1 MFPNVMG
8 AEPLF
13 DFLSVFT
20 YSVLQLSYLAQHKM
34 LKDTELQPD
43 QKFNPRHYDYVEYPN
58 YVPSSDIN
66 ISLFLVAFYSLAVL
80 ICVPVCYVQLKLGSL
95 FRSGTVGIIGS
106 IMPLFKG
113 AGIALLIMT
122 YIRCL
127 MFSVEMSYG
136 LFYTFASLQQPF
148 PWSLSK
154 YNKTLWPSIIGIYDS
169 GADRYLNLDVLE
181 RTEHIGESGT
191 LVWHLSLVLLAT
203 WIIIYF
209 CVFRG
214 AAWIGKVFMV
224 LCPVTM
230 GILGIILIY
239 GHAVVPTA
247 EKTFSYM
254 FLGYFDISKTEDEV
268 KNEVGQAIKNHLG
281 DPKTWMDALIMHI
294 YSMGLWSGVVPMLGS
309 HLPNKKVL
317 LNTAWMLLLL
327 TYGLLPHWLLVAIV
341 PYINPQDIG
350 GVLSSTPGMKQG
362 LPVLLVSVAN
372 TFSQY
377 NLSPVIASMVY
388 LSFFLLAL
396 LHQIIHLEV
405 VLDSFLLSLPTS
417 LHRFLNRREYTIAIV
432 CFFSLLVSLS
442 CVCQGGFHLY
452 TLVNNYLD
460 RYLCVLILITTVP
473 FIIAYIKQESLH
485 FPIERACMTMWFGIA
500 PLSAAC
506 LLTYF
511 MIRYVYATPVVGYE
525 ERWANGIGW
534 AIAAGPIV
542 LGIGLGTFFVLHNQ
556 KGTLKERFL
565 QSLRIETT
573 VLETNQSEFDS
584 VETGDTPLNRSPPT
598 EMKKRPLDF
607 DIETVDDI
615 CADEEINTVK
625 IVEVTLQ
632 SKDKS
637 KAADV

>member
-1 MFPNVMG
+1 MTEDLKFVCQEATPVRWNLLQFALICSYTVGYSGLTSFP
-8 AEPLF
+8 F
-13 DFLSVFT
+13 
-20 YSVLQLSYLAQHKM
+20 YL
-34 LKDTELQPD
+34 L
-43 QKFNPRHYDYVEYPN
+43 RHTG
-58 YVPSSDIN
+58 
-66 ISLFLVAFYSLAVL
+66 LFLVAFYSLAVL
-80 ICVPVCYVQLKLGSL
+80 ICVPICYVQLKLGSL
-95 FRSGTVGIIGS
+95 FRAGTVEIVGRV
-106 IMPLFKG
+106 MPLLRG

-136 LFYTFASLQQPF
+136 LFYTFASLQRPF

-154 YNKTLWPSIIGIYDS
+154 YNKTLWPSVLGMYSS
-169 GADRYLNLDVLE
+169 GADRYLNLDVLQ
-181 RTEHIGESGT
+181 RTENIGDSGT

-203 WIIIYF
+203 WIVIYF
-209 CVFRG
+209 CVFKG

-224 LCPVTM
+224 LCPITM
-230 GILGIILIY
+230 GILGIVLVY

-247 EKTFSYM
+247 ENTFSYM
-254 FLGYFDISKTEDEV
+254 FLGYFDIRKTEEEV

-281 DPKTWMDALIMHI
+281 DPKTWMDALVMHV

-341 PYINPQDIG
+341 PYINPKDMG
-350 GVLSSTPGMKQG
+350 GVLSLTAGIKPG
-362 LPVLLVSVAN
+362 LPMLLVSVAN
-372 TFSQY
+372 TFAQY
-377 NLSPVIASMVY
+377 NLSPAIAFLVF

-396 LHQIIHLEV
+396 LHQIIHMEV
-405 VLDSFLLSLPTS
+405 VLDSFLSSLPTS

-460 RYLCVLILITTVP
+460 RFLCFLVLLTTAP

-485 FPIERACMTMWFGIA
+485 FPIERACMSLWFGIA
-500 PLSAAC
+500 PITAATF
-506 LLTYF
+506 LAYF
-511 MIRYVYATPVVGYE
+511 MIKYVYDVPIVGYD
-525 ERWANGIGW
+525 ERWANSLGW
-534 AIAAGPIV
+534 VISAAPIV
-542 LGIGLGTFFVLHNQ
+542 IGITVGIILVLYRQ
-556 KGTLKERFL
+556 TGTLKERFIK
-565 QSLRIETT
+565 SLHIEATIP
-573 VLETNQSEFDS
+573 ETNESEFDS
-584 VETGDTPLNRSPPT
+584 LDTGDTPLNRSPPT

-607 DIETVDDI
+607 DIETLDDI

-625 IVEVTLQ
+625 IIEVTLQ
-632 SKDKS
+632 SKDKLKS
-637 KAADV
+637 ADV